1 MWILIS
7 RMESALLPIL
17 HNGSAVIL
25 ASLLAGALFFHLAV
39 VWCFRLGDVK
49 FTAED
54 SVTDCGDPDNTVD
67 LEFCLL

>member
-1 MWILIS
+1 
-7 RMESALLPIL
+7 MESALFPIL
-17 HNGSAVIL
+17 HYGSPVIL
-25 ASLLAGALFFHLAV
+25 ASLLARALFFHIAV

-54 SVTDCGDPDNTVD
+54 SVTDRGNLDNTVD